1 MHSENPFPGLF
12 LVLLALVGMSDA
24 PYIDPVNNIVI
35 AQHSAREAAS
45 LPDDWTLELAFI
57 TAISDELRR

>member
-24 PYIDPVNNIVI
+24 YGDAPYIDPADDAAHFGDDNI
-35 AQHSAREAAS
+35 
-45 LPDDWTLELAFI
+45 LFWT
-57 TAISDELRR
+57 TS